1 MEDRIWLFSF
11 SGLLIILGV
20 VITVEP
26 EPTLG
31 WYLLSDHDVK
41 LSQEKWIVGP
51 CIFFWGLYGLIKGIR
66 SKPIV
71 KIYYKCLNCGTIF
84 ELEKSPNN
92 LCERCNK
99 PLEELNDFF
108 ERHPEFKDGL

>member
-71 KIYYKCLNCGTIF
+71 KIWFIRKSRTWTEKHHWEGNNTVRIF
-84 ELEKSPNN
+84 MLEMMV
-92 LCERCNK
+92 
-99 PLEELNDFF
+99 
-108 ERHPEFKDGL
+108 